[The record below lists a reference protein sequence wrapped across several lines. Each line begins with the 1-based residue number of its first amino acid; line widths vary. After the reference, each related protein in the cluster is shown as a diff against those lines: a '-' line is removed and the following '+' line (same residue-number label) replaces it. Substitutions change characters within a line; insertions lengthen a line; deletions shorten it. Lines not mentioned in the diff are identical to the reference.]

1 MKVVFRTDASIQIGT
16 GHVMRCMTL
25 AKALSEKG
33 AEVQFICRNHVG
45 NLIEKIQ
52 NEGFIVHTL
61 NTSYDEALCH
71 SEQGESMK
79 SLPCGTEQLCHYVQT
94 NESPIPKLTHPDWLG
109 ATQQEDAIDCHSILQ
124 QIHPD
129 WLVVDHYSIDISWQ
143 KVLKNLYR
151 KLMVID
157 DLGDRRHIS
166 DLLLDQNYGSTVEK
180 YQKLVP
186 KNCKILAGA
195 QYALLRPEFAKW
207 RQFSLER
214 RKNSQK
220 VKGVLITLG
229 GVDSGNFTGQLLKQ
243 LSKVELDSGIEVT
256 MVMGATSPHIK
267 AIKQQAESLKFKTRV
282 RIDVNN
288 IAELMAN
295 ADLAIGAAGATTWE
309 RCCLG
314 VPTIQLVIAENQR
327 QVAERLMIDGVVK
340 SIYQPK
346 ELVSLLST
354 ALDWMPQLSQKAS
367 GVCDGHGCVR
377 VINTMYS

>member
-33 AEVQFICRNHVG
+33 AEVQFICRNHIG

-52 NEGFIVHTL
+52 NEGFKVYTL
-61 NTSYDEALCH
+61 NTSYDEVLCH
-71 SEQGESMK
+71 SVQGESMK
-79 SLPCGTEQLCHYVQT
+79 SLPCGAEQLCHYFQT
-94 NESPIPKLTHPDWLG
+94 NESPVPKLSHSDWLG
-109 ATQQEDAIDCHSILQ
+109 ATQQEDAIECHSILQ

-129 WLVVDHYSIDISWQ
+129 WLVVDHYSIDASWQ
-143 KVLKNLYR
+143 KILKNLYR

-166 DLLLDQNYGSTVEK
+166 DLLLDQNYGSTVDK

-207 RQFSLER
+207 RHFSLER
-214 RKNSQK
+214 RKNNQK
-220 VKGVLITLG
+220 VKGILITLG
-229 GVDSGNFTGQLLKQ
+229 GVDSGNITGQVLQQ
-243 LSKVELDSGIEVT
+243 LSKAELDSGIEVT
-256 MVMGATSPHIK
+256 IVMGLTSPHLK
-267 AIKQQAESLKFKTRV
+267 AIEQQAESLNFKTSV
-282 RIDVNN
+282 RINVNN

-327 QVAERLMIDGVVK
+327 QVAERLAIDGVVK

-354 ALDWMPQLSQKAS
+354 ALDWMPSLGQIAS
-367 GVCDGHGCVR
+367 GVCDGHGCDR
-377 VINTMYS
+377 VINTMCS